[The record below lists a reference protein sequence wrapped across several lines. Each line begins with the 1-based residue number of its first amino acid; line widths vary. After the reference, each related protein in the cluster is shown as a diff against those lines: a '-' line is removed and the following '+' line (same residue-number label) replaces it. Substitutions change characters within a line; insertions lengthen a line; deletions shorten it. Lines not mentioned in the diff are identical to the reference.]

1 MLKGAPD
8 HALVGYV
15 QNPNGQ
21 VPTYLALSEL
31 QRRKEM
37 RASYQANKPE
47 EKSVA
52 EDLVQESE
60 PQPGVAGLPAGQPM
74 QQAMQP
80 PAEMPVQQMAQ
91 GGLADLSMDN
101 QMFNEENYATG
112 GIVAFADR
120 GYVDANR
127 YVNPSLTELPEV
139 PEDQLSY
146 WEKVKRRYAKM
157 KEKEALDIATENR
170 RQQTPWFG
178 KGGYDQTKDSAYVP
192 PPKVD
197 NPPAPGVDN
206 TVKASDLP
214 IASKSQVGYAPPELN
229 IPGQLSIDQAMTDR
243 KRAMEL
249 AGVPTDFYQQQ
260 ADLNKTD
267 REALKDERSQAGW
280 MALARAGFGAAAGK
294 SPFALQNIAEGA
306 VQGAEQ
312 YGKDVKDIKA
322 EQRLL
327 KQADQKLA
335 EAQYLQQRGDAE
347 GAMKK
352 ISEREA
358 LVQDYNK
365 LQYSG
370 NIQLQAAKI
379 AASKPT
385 DMGMLLDEA
394 RKDTKYYTKK
404 DGKAVFD
411 LSKAL
416 DDIKG
421 YGNKVDIATLK
432 TLSDELKTTFDPTKR
447 AEIQAKIDAI
457 MSGSGDT
464 SISSALPTGTVV
476 TRTK

>member
-15 QNPNGQ
+15 QNPSGQ

-60 PQPGVAGLPAGQPM
+60 PQPGIAALPEGQPM
-74 QQAMQP
+74 QQAMAPQP
-80 PAEMPVQQMAQ
+80 EMPVQQMAQ

-112 GIVAFADR
+112 GIVAFA
-120 GYVDANR
+120 GNGPEGS
-127 YVNPSLTELPEV
+127 YVNPSLYEEPE
-139 PEDQLSY
+139 ENLSW
-146 WEKVKRRYAKM
+146 WEKQKRAIA
-157 KEKEALDIATENR
+157 KEKARRGQIAVEENVR
-170 RQQTPWFG
+170 RRDLFG
-178 KGGYDQTKDSAYVP
+178 PKGGYIPEVSPMLTDKEVAIANA
-192 PPKVD
+192 
-197 NPPAPGVDN
+197 NPPVPGVDN
-206 TVKASDLP
+206 TVRASDLP
-214 IASKSQVGYAPPELN
+214 AASKSQVGYAPPKLN
-229 IPGQLSIDQAMTDR
+229 IPEALTIDKAMEDR

-249 AGVPTDFYQQQ
+249 AGVPTDFYEKQ
-260 ADLNKTD
+260 AELNKTD
-267 REALKDERSQAGW
+267 REALKADREQAGW

-294 SPFALQNIAEGA
+294 SPFALQNLAEGA

-358 LVQDYNK
+358 LMQDYKK
-365 LQYSG
+365 LEYSG
-370 NIQLQAAKI
+370 NIQLQAANI

-385 DMGMLLDEA
+385 DMGMLLNEA

-447 AEIQAKIDAI
+447 AEIQAKIDSI
-457 MSGSGDT
+457 MSGSSDA
-464 SISSALPTGTVV
+464 SINSAIPSGVKV
-476 TRTK
+476 TRTQ